1 MRNGKAIIRHPLG
14 LHARPAAEWVS
25 KALQFESD
33 IQIALNGKTANG
45 KSAIHLLTLGVK
57 EGDIV
62 DITASGPDEE
72 QVVSAF
78 LQFAESLS

>member
-1 MRNGKAIIRHPLG
+1 MRNDKATIRHPLG

-45 KSAIHLLTLGVK
+45 KSAIHLLMLGVK

-72 QVVSAF
+72 QAVSAF